1 MPRHRPPLHPPHE
14 AAVPAAARPTVRGL
28 RDDLSSAR
36 PLPLPPW
43 SWPRGLRWLPH
54 TLVVLAAVAVAAT
67 GADPPARLLA
77 VGHAACWPVALRRPV
92 PAWWLSTAFFVV
104 IAVAH
109 PPTPANEVWA
119 WTVQAGALFLLALRV
134 RPTSAA
140 VAAGIGAAV
149 GVVLKLT
156 GGTVGSWD
164 LVLFGLTLFAVAVLV
179 GGVARGR
186 REDRARLAAQIAATA
201 RERAVRT
208 VLEER
213 ARIARELHDVVA
225 HHLSLISIQADAA
238 PYRVPD
244 PPPELAA
251 EFASIRA
258 NALEGLAELRHLLGL
273 LRADAPGEGAAV
285 TAPQPSL
292 AELDALLA
300 HVRAAGLA
308 VAARVEGA
316 RRPLPPGVELSAY
329 RIVQEAL
336 SNTLRHAPG
345 AGAEVEL
352 RYAPTALRLRVT
364 NGPAVRA
371 VVPAPGGGHGLTGMR
386 ERAAMLAGDVVTGP
400 LPDGGWEVTAVL
412 PVRPAPAPTTD
423 KDSPA

>member
-1 MPRHRPPLHPPHE
+1 MPRHHE
-14 AAVPAAARPTVRGL
+14 L
-28 RDDLSSAR
+28 LSIR

-54 TLVVLAAVAVAAT
+54 ALVVLAAVAVAAT
-67 GADPPARLLA
+67 GADLPARLLA

-109 PPTPANEVWA
+109 PPTPANEVWT
-119 WTVQAGALFLLALRV
+119 WTVQAGVVLLLALRV

-140 VAAGIGAAV
+140 GAAGIGAAA
-149 GVVLKLT
+149 GVVLKLA
-156 GGTVGSWD
+156 GGTVGSWN
-164 LVLFGLTLFAVAVLV
+164 LVLFGLTLFAVAVLI

-201 RERAVRT
+201 QERAVRT

-225 HHLSLISIQADAA
+225 HHMSLISIQADAA

-273 LRADAPGEGAAV
+273 LRADAPGASTAA

-308 VAARVEGA
+308 VAARVEGD

-345 AGAEVEL
+345 APAEVEL
-352 RYAPTALRLRVT
+352 LYAPTALRLRVT
-364 NGPAVRA
+364 NGPAVQAA
-371 VVPAPGGGHGLTGMR
+371 VAAPGGGHGLTGMR
-386 ERAAMLAGDVVTGP
+386 ERAAMLEGDVATGP

-412 PVRPAPAPTTD
+412 PVRAAPRVSPGPAPTTD